1 MLCVCTLS
9 HPSPSP
15 QVIWEEP
22 KTNNLHRLS
31 LDLFPLLWH
40 FDSKK
45 NDTRIALIDSQKAFL
60 VNLDTDPSVQSR
72 DIYVYWGGKNIYSV
86 IDVVTE
92 IDPKERFL
100 LSQWIVQK

>member
-1 MLCVCTLS
+1 M
-9 HPSPSP
+9 
-15 QVIWEEP
+15 
-22 KTNNLHRLS
+22 
-31 LDLFPLLWH
+31 DLFPSLWH

>member
-1 MLCVCTLS
+1 MDETISDILCVCVCTRS
-9 HPSPSP
+9 HPSCSP

-60 VNLDTDPSVQSR
+60 VNLDTDPSVASR
-72 DIYVYWGGKNIYSV
+72 DIYVYLGGK
-86 IDVVTE
+86 
-92 IDPKERFL
+92 KL
-100 LSQWIVQK
+100 